1 MRRVRA
7 ASITVALV
15 LGAALALAACGGGG
29 ADLLPG
35 KTAEQINRNLDQVRT
50 FAAEGDCAGA
60 ESAATEVSEQ
70 VDGLSGVDQK
80 LKAALRQGA
89 NRLDEVVSSCGEE
102 ALAEAE
108 AERESEEEERAEQ
121 EEQAAVEAEEEE
133 LAEEEQKE
141 EKADEKAQKEA
152 EKEQKASEKE
162 AEKEETETPGGEG
175 PEPGEGNGP
184 PVETPSG
191 VEPPAGGVGPGT
203 EVE

>member
-1 MRRVRA
+1 MGRLRA
-7 ASITVALV
+7 PLIVCALV
-15 LGAALALAACGGGG
+15 LGAALGLAACGGSD

-35 KTAEQINRNLDQVRT
+35 KTAAQINQNLDQVRT

-60 ESAATEVSEQ
+60 ESAVAEVNED
-70 VDGLSGVDQK
+70 VENLGGVDQE

-108 AERESEEEERAEQ
+108 AEREAEEEEIAEQ
-121 EEQAAVEAEEEE
+121 EEDAAVEAEEGE
-133 LAEEEQKE
+133 LAEEEQRE
-141 EKADEKAQKEA
+141 DKADKKA
-152 EKEQKASEKE
+152 EKE
-162 AEKEETETPGGEG
+162 AEKEEQAAEKEAGQEEAETPADEG
-175 PEPGEGNGP
+175 PADNGNGP
-184 PVETPSG
+184 PAETPSG

>member
-1 MRRVRA
+1 MGRLRA
-7 ASITVALV
+7 ASIVCVLV
-15 LGAALALAACGGGG
+15 LGAVLGLAACGGSD

-35 KTAEQINRNLDQVRT
+35 KTAAQINENLDQVRA

-60 ESAATEVSEQ
+60 ESAVAEVNEE
-70 VDGLSGVDQK
+70 VENLGGVDRE

-102 ALAEAE
+102 AAAEAE
-108 AERESEEEERAEQ
+108 ADREAEEDEIAEQ

-133 LAEEEQKE
+133 LANEEQKE
-141 EKADEKAQKEA
+141 EKANEKAEKEA
-152 EKEQKASEKE
+152 EKEEKASEKE
-162 AEKEETETPGGEG
+162 AEQEEAETPTGEG
-175 PEPGEGNGP
+175 PPA
-184 PVETPSG
+184 ETPSG